1 MTKIKICG
9 IRRMEDVLI
18 VNKYKPDY
26 IGFIFA
32 HGRTRKISLQDALL
46 FKKNLDNDI
55 IAVGVFRN
63 NDIKEVIEIAN
74 SKAIDMIQ
82 LHGDEDD
89 NFILELKNHTKLQI
103 IKAYNNYKYADY
115 ALFDNADPGKGK
127 AFNEKDIKND
137 KLFFLAGGIS
147 IENIDNALKLNPYAI
162 DVSSSVETDGF
173 KDEQKIKEIIRK
185 VREWKVDLEN
195 LVDNMFLKH

>member
-9 IRRMEDVLI
+9 LRRMEDILI

-32 HGRTRKISLQDALL
+32 HNKTRTISLNDALL
-46 FKKNLDNDI
+46 FKDKLDNDI

-63 NDIKEVIEIAN
+63 NDINEVINIAN

-89 NFILELKNHTKLQI
+89 NYILELIKHTNLPI
-103 IKAYNNYKYADY
+103 IKAYNNFKYADY
-115 ALFDNADPGKGK
+115 ALFDNIDPGKGMT
-127 AFNEKDIKND
+127 FDWNTINCD
-137 KLFFLAGGIS
+137 KEFFLAGGID
-147 IENIDNALKLNPYAI
+147 INNIDNAMKLNPYCI
-162 DVSSSVETDGF
+162 DLSSSVEVNGF
-173 KDEQKIKEIIRK
+173 KDEVKIKEIIRK
-185 VREWKVDLEN
+185 VRS
-195 LVDNMFLKH
+195 

>member
-9 IRRMEDVLI
+9 IRRMEDILI

-32 HGRTRKISLQDALL
+32 HNKVRTITLKDALL
-46 FKKNLDNDI
+46 FKNKLDNDI

-89 NFILELKNHTKLQI
+89 NYILELKKHTKLPI
-103 IKAYNNYKYADY
+103 IKAYNNYKYANY
-115 ALFDNADPGKGK
+115 ALFDNDDPGKGK

-173 KDEQKIKEIIRK
+173 KDEKKIKEIIRK
-185 VREWKVDLEN
+185 VRE
-195 LVDNMFLKH
+195 

>member
-9 IRRMEDVLI
+9 LRRMEDILI

-32 HGRTRKISLQDALL
+32 HNKTRTISLNDALL
-46 FKKNLDNDI
+46 FKDKLDNDI

-63 NDIKEVIEIAN
+63 NDISEVINIAN

-89 NFILELKNHTKLQI
+89 NYILELKKHTKLPI
-103 IKAYNNYKYADY
+103 IKAYRDSIYADY
-115 ALFDNADPGKGK
+115 ALFDNIDPGKGMT
-127 AFNEKDIKND
+127 FDWSTIKTN
-137 KLFFLAGGIS
+137 KPYFLAGGID
-147 IENIDNALKLNPYAI
+147 INNIDLAKKLNPYAI
-162 DVSSSVETDGF
+162 DLSSSVETNGF
-173 KDEQKIKEIIRK
+173 KDEEKIKEIIKK
-185 VREWKVDLEN
+185 VRL
-195 LVDNMFLKH
+195 

>member
-89 NFILELKNHTKLQI
+89 NFILELKNHTKLPI
-103 IKAYNNYKYADY
+103 IKAYSNYKYADY
-115 ALFDNADPGKGK
+115 ALFDSADPGKGK

-147 IENIDNALKLNPYAI
+147 IENVDNALKLNPYAI

-185 VREWKVDLEN
+185 ARE
-195 LVDNMFLKH
+195 